1 MPPVNRPVKNLYYSL
16 RRHFVDEFH
25 LNHVPELT
33 SGSRVL
39 DLGGNRILKR
49 GRFDIGLYDLE
60 IVYANLS
67 TAKSPDVQMDA
78 AQVSFKDNSFDAV
91 VCSELLEH
99 VPDPPAVLRGVH
111 RVLRKG
117 GVLLICVPFLVPIH
131 QDPGDYGR
139 YTDSYWRET
148 LGALGFVRVAIERQG
163 SYWSVLLDL
172 VRERLVFKLEEGP
185 SPWGWIRHLLG
196 RAVLELRDRALAW
209 EARQSCSERRFYRDY
224 TTGFGI
230 VAHKG

>member
-39 DLGGNRILKR
+39 DLGGNKILKR

-131 QDPGDYGR
+131 QDPGYYGR
-139 YTDSYWRET
+139 YQASYRGGP
-148 LGALGFVRVAIERQG
+148 LGA
-163 SYWSVLLDL
+163 
-172 VRERLVFKLEEGP
+172 
-185 SPWGWIRHLLG
+185 
-196 RAVLELRDRALAW
+196 
-209 EARQSCSERRFYRDY
+209 
-224 TTGFGI
+224 
-230 VAHKG
+230 